1 VGSSSHANTLNYDNR
16 LGLTDDAIGV
26 SSSGANSKTS
36 FGGHIIDLSTTTW
49 GTNSKGGTSVIG
61 GSGAS
66 GPGGV
71 GNGGGIDIDILDGG
85 AIQQAFEFAGNAI
98 DAVAGEGFQNLLST
112 MTSQQDT
119 ALAQLEAIRTA
130 TNDKEGVIDQ
140 KTLLIGGAI
149 ALAFVFF
156 MSRRK

>member
-1 VGSSSHANTLNYDNR
+1 MGSSSHANTLNYDNR
-16 LGLTDDAIGV
+16 LGLTDEAIGV

-66 GPGGV
+66 GPGSM
-71 GNGGGIDIDILDGG
+71 GNGGGVNIEILDGG
-85 AIQQAFEFAGNAI
+85 AIQKAFEFAGNAV

-112 MTSQQDT
+112 MTAQQDT
-119 ALAQLEAIRTA
+119 ALAQLDAIRTA
-130 TNDKEGVIDQ
+130 TNDKEGVLDQ
-140 KTLLIGGAI
+140 KTLIILGAI
-149 ALAFVFF
+149 GLAFMYF